1 MGSFEFNNNTMGKLI
16 VTLSVSELKLL
27 ISEVIDA
34 KLLSMHE
41 AQTAL
46 PKVELPKFMTRR
58 EVADLFGVS
67 LVSVDKWKK
76 HGILPTP
83 IKQSGRT
90 YFLRKDIEKM
100 IEDKIEL
107 NKLKP

>member
-1 MGSFEFNNNTMGKLI
+1 MDKPI
-16 VTLSVSELKLL
+16 VTLNVSELKLL

-41 AQTAL
+41 IKATL
-46 PKVELPKFMTRR
+46 PKAELPKFMTRR

-76 HGILPTP
+76 HGILPPP

-90 YFLRKDIEKM
+90 YFLRKDIDKM
-100 IEDKIEL
+100 IEDKFEL
-107 NKLKP
+107 NNIKP